1 MDALGRAIMALVTV
15 FQPENGTPTFTTPTI
30 GRVAETIVVQGRLD
44 GARTPALDR
53 ILQTGAAAITVTFD
67 GRITT
72 DAIVAQSV
80 SYRTES
86 KHVLRYDLLTRNYT
100 VVVDGSARTFQDE
113 REATSAFESYTLAF
127 DTTPIAGATLRIDA
141 HVEYDSA
148 LAIDVPADA
157 LWGYR
162 APWVVV
168 RDVVVR
174 DVVVGGG
181 GR

>member
-1 MDALGRAIMALVTV
+1 VAISRATWA
-15 FQPENGTPTFTTPTI
+15 
-30 GRVAETIVVQGRLD
+30 
-44 GARTPALDR
+44 ARASASASWL
-53 ILQTGAAAITVTFD
+53 AAA
-67 GRITT
+67 
-72 DAIVAQSV
+72 A
-80 SYRTES
+80 
-86 KHVLRYDLLTRNYT
+86 
-100 VVVDGSARTFQDE
+100 
-113 REATSAFESYTLAF
+113 ATSSSSGGRP
-127 DTTPIAGATLRIDA
+127 TT
-141 HVEYDSA
+141 EYDSA